1 MKLNEAQQRIVS
13 ENMGLVGKVIKDKV
27 HGVNQL
33 GVYTYD
39 DILPNRLHRLVQ
51 GRPPLT
57 GAAVSQPTPTG

>member
-51 GRPPLT
+51 GGRH
-57 GAAVSQPTPTG
+57 